1 MPWLLHHILNICKII
16 RMEDTYHDKLEESEP
31 TFHSFYVEIDAT
43 ATHERHIIF
52 RFKISNKIYTFTFT
66 HSYST
71 DKVLSK
77 FHKCL
82 PK

>member
-1 MPWLLHHILNICKII
+1 
-16 RMEDTYHDKLEESEP
+16 MEDTYHDKLEESEP